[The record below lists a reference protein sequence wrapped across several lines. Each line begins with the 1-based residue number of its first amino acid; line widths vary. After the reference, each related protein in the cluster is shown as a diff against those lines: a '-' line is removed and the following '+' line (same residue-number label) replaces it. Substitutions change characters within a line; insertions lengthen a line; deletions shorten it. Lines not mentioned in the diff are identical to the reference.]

1 MSVVAYLLEN
11 HPDAVGECPGLASCQ
26 RFWHFLAYL
35 GLAAAFLEHAGVGHE
50 TAFRILPE

>member
-11 HPDAVGECPGLASCQ
+11 HLDAVGECPGLASCQ